1 MYRTRDL
8 QPQQRGCVI
17 LELLGCD
24 SEIGTQECG
33 ALLGDE
39 RLAGVV
45 SGIATMYPPDILD
58 QVGRGDR
65 PVDAKGTVPYNPSM
79 SGVGL

>member
-1 MYRTRDL
+1 MYRTQDL

-45 SGIATMYPPDILD
+45 SGIATMYPPDIRWAKW
-58 QVGRGDR
+58 VGEL
-65 PVDAKGTVPYNPSM
+65 VQ
-79 SGVGL
+79 